1 MSTSPESGSPE
12 MGLDLDLHFL
22 PAWAQKPTENQYAKY
37 EGREERPERGRGDR
51 RERRPDRG
59 GGRPQGRPPGQGGP
73 GQGPRGDRG
82 PNREG
87 GRPPFQ
93 DRGRRPERAEPPAP
107 PLEIDVSFIP

>member
-37 EGREERPERGRGDR
+37 EGREERSDRGRGDR
-51 RERRPDRG
+51 RDRRPGPGGGG

-82 PNREG
+82 PNRDA
-87 GRPPFQ
+87 GRPQFQ
-93 DRGRRPERAEPPAP
+93 DRNRRP
-107 PLEIDVSFIP
+107 